1 MAAMLL
7 SPGVASAES
16 TQVCKSTDGHPG
28 VLAGNYSGDVR
39 VQGVCVVNSGPVHIH
54 GTLTLSEG
62 SALAAIFAL
71 NVTNGKANSRLEVR
85 GNIRVERGATLFL
98 GCDPQSFACKD
109 DPNHMNP
116 TLSSADRVGGSI
128 TEQQPL
134 GVVVHNTTIG
144 GSVVEVG
151 GGGGLTCVPS
161 GIFATKAMSPVY
173 SAYED
178 STVAG
183 SITIRD
189 DHSCWLGIT
198 RTQVGGS
205 VRLTDNHLADPD
217 AIEILSN
224 HIADDLA
231 CFGNTPTLWD
241 SSEASFGQATLY
253 PRTPGPNS
261 VEGKRLGQCELAS
274 PATDGSPPGPGPF

>member
-1 MAAMLL
+1 MLL
-7 SPGVASAES
+7 SPGVASAAS
-16 TQVCKSTDGHPG
+16 TQVCQSTDGHPG
-28 VLAGNYSGDVR
+28 VLAGNYSGDVL
-39 VQGVCVVNSGPVHIH
+39 VKGLCVVNSGPVHIH
-54 GTLTLSEG
+54 GSLTLSEG

-98 GCDPQSFACKD
+98 GCDPQSFPCKD
-109 DPNHMNP
+109 DPNQMNP

-144 GSVVEVG
+144 GSVVQVG

-224 HIADDLA
+224 HIGDDLA
-231 CFGNTPTLWD
+231 CFGNTQHLWD

-274 PATDGSPPGPGPF
+274 PPTDSSPPGPGPF